1 MDYINKLAKD
11 AQSSVESLVSTPKL
25 TLYYFDIQGPA
36 EPARLALTI
45 GGIEFTDKRV
55 SFDEMKAMRERGEL
69 KGGGQVPQLHIGDK
83 EVLSQ
88 SNAIATYCSKL
99 AGLYPSDPLA
109 AARVDEII
117 QFITED
123 VRSRCIYP
131 TMRVDDADEKAKMR
145 KTLAE
150 EQLPEKFKLLEAM
163 MDSTYCCGDSL
174 TLADFYVY
182 GLLNWI
188 GMNTLD
194 GVPHTII
201 LEYKKLTKLVVTLN
215 NHPKIKA
222 WNAEKNPKLPWYEPE
237 N

>member
-1 MDYINKLAKD
+1 
-11 AQSSVESLVSTPKL
+11 
-25 TLYYFDIQGPA
+25 
-36 EPARLALTI
+36 
-45 GGIEFTDKRV
+45 
-55 SFDEMKAMRERGEL
+55 
-69 KGGGQVPQLHIGDK
+69 
-83 EVLSQ
+83 
-88 SNAIATYCSKL
+88 
-99 AGLYPSDPLA
+99 
-109 AARVDEII
+109 
-117 QFITED
+117 
-123 VRSRCIYP
+123 
-131 TMRVDDADEKAKMR
+131 MR
-145 KTLAE
+145 KKLAE